1 MFRRFFG
8 LIVVLGAFAACA
20 PGAMVTQGDPRPDLD
35 RDYRLVDFGF
45 ATLPDL
51 AVSEANTYYPQADV
65 VWRGDPMGDRIA
77 QIEAL
82 FTEAARRNLDGG
94 ADVKNTGTPVAMDVT
109 LVRFHGL
116 TRRTQ
121 FSTGGVY
128 NIVFDVVIRDAG
140 TGAVIEPSRR
150 VVANLDAWGGNTNA
164 QLEEQGVTQKIRV
177 TDFLTT
183 VLADQLR

>member
-1 MFRRFFG
+1 MLRRVFG
-8 LIVVLGAFAACA
+8 LVLVLGALAACA
-20 PGAMVTQGDPRPDLD
+20 PVMLPQGDPRPDVE
-35 RDYRLVDFGF
+35 RNYRLVGLQF
-45 ATLPDL
+45 AALPDL
-51 AVSEANTYYPQADV
+51 RVSEANNYYPQADI
-65 VWRGDPMGDRIA
+65 VWRGDPVGDRIA

-82 FTEAARRNLDGG
+82 FTEAARRNMSQDI
-94 ADVKNTGTPVAMDVT
+94 KNSDRRVVLDVT

-128 NIVFDVVIRDAG
+128 NIIFDLAIRDAG
-140 TGAVIEPSRR
+140 TGAVIEPARR

-164 QLEEQGVTQKIRV
+164 QLEEQGITQKIRV

>member
-1 MFRRFFG
+1 MA
-8 LIVVLGAFAACA
+8 LLLGALAACA
-20 PGAMVTQGDPRPDLD
+20 PGAMVTQGDPRPDVE
-35 RDYRLVDFGF
+35 RDYRLVALDFS
-45 ATLPDL
+45 TLPNL
-51 AVSEANTYYPQADV
+51 VVSEANTYYPQADV
-65 VWRGDPMGDRIA
+65 VWRGDPAGDRIA

-82 FTEAARRNLDGG
+82 FTEAARRNMDGG
-94 ADVKNTGTPVAMDVT
+94 ADIKNANSRVVMDVT

-128 NIVFDVVIRDAG
+128 NIIFDVAIRDAG

-150 VVANLDAWGGNTNA
+150 VVANLDSWGGNTNA
-164 QLEEQGVTQKIRV
+164 QLEERGITQKIRV
-177 TDFLTT
+177 TEFLTT